1 MCAVKATTFWVFVF
15 KFVSPL
21 GQWLLGTCLDFE
33 AITVIMF
40 DINMNSLCFVACWYG
55 GQKICA
61 SHYRRRVRLCL
72 AFSMEACKRIAAE
85 MWMPLVD
92 T

>member
-1 MCAVKATTFWVFVF
+1 MD
-15 KFVSPL
+15 P
-21 GQWLLGTCLDFE
+21 WLIGICLDCE
-33 AITVIMF
+33 AITVIIF
-40 DINMNSLCFVACWYG
+40 VNNMNSMCFVACWYG

-61 SHYRRRVRLCL
+61 THYRWMVSLCF
-72 AFSMEACKRIAAE
+72 AFSMEARKRVAAE